1 MGKTINQASISASTT
16 TDVAQ
21 VPTPRTR
28 ARGQKPL
35 VAMTFRLSRQD
46 WERLHLLAVT
56 DGVSIN
62 TLTLRGLSRLLE
74 ERGLPGIT
82 VG

>member
-1 MGKTINQASISASTT
+1 MGKTIKPVSVTAPVGTE
-16 TDVAQ
+16 VAQ
-21 VPTPRTR
+21 VQPRTR

-46 WERLHLLAVT
+46 WERLHLLALS

-74 ERGLPGIT
+74 ERGLPGIN

>member
-1 MGKTINQASISASTT
+1 MGKAIKPMSVTT
-16 TDVAQ
+16 PLGTEVAQ
-21 VPTPRTR
+21 APPRTR

-74 ERGLPGIT
+74 ERGLPGIN

>member
-1 MGKTINQASISASTT
+1 MGKTTEPINDTSPLEAEVVQE
-16 TDVAQ
+16 
-21 VPTPRTR
+21 PPRKR

-46 WERLHLLAVT
+46 WERLHLLALT

-74 ERGLPGIT
+74 ERGLPGINI
-82 VG
+82 V

>member
-1 MGKTINQASISASTT
+1 MSKAIKPMSVTAPVGTEI
-16 TDVAQ
+16 AQ
-21 VPTPRTR
+21 VPPRTR

-46 WERLHLLAVT
+46 WERLHLLALP

-62 TLTLRGLSRLLE
+62 TLTLRGRSRLLE
-74 ERGLPGIT
+74 ERGLPGIN
-82 VG
+82 VS

>member
-1 MGKTINQASISASTT
+1 MSKAIKPMSVTAPVRTE
-16 TDVAQ
+16 VAQ
-21 VPTPRTR
+21 VQPRTR

-46 WERLHLLAVT
+46 WERLHLLALT

-74 ERGLPGIT
+74 ERGLPGIN
-82 VG
+82 VS